1 MTKQI
6 FDIKKEINSAAP
18 RPGFELT
25 EEQMERLRRV
35 GEVALGITIVAG
47 VAAVS
52 VVAPN
57 IFTALD
63 KIFGKKEYGTRKD
76 TLAKRREQ
84 LTKSFYYMRR
94 QGYIKI
100 EKRGELLIVQPTE
113 KGQRR
118 LAKLQFENL
127 LVRRP
132 RLWKGTWWLVL
143 ADIPSKPFRIAADMF
158 QKKLKQMD
166 FYPLQRTA
174 WVHPF
179 DPREEVE
186 SVAAH
191 YRINPFVTTME
202 VKRLDESDEEALR
215 DFFQKKRLI

>member
-1 MTKQI
+1 MKQQT
-6 FDIKKEINSAAP
+6 FNLKKEISGASP

-35 GEVALGITIVAG
+35 GEVALGVTIIAGIT
-47 VAAVS
+47 AVS
-52 VVAPN
+52 MVAPN

-63 KIFGKKEYGTRKD
+63 KIFGKKQYGTRKN
-76 TLAKRREQ
+76 TLARREEQ
-84 LTKSFYYMRR
+84 ILKSFYYMRR

-100 EKRGELLIVQPTE
+100 EKKGELLIVHPTE
-113 KGQRR
+113 QGQRR

-127 LVRRP
+127 SVKRP
-132 RLWKGTWWLVL
+132 RSWQGLWWLVL
-143 ADIPSKPFRIAADMF
+143 ADIPSKQFRAAADMF

-174 WVHPF
+174 WVYPF
-179 DPREEVE
+179 DPRTEVE
-186 SVAAH
+186 AVAAH

-202 VKRLDESDEEALR
+202 VKRLDKSDEEILR
-215 DFFQKKRLI
+215 DFFRKRGLI